1 MGSYPSMIDDMRDD
15 VAVTPEM
22 VDAGVHVIV
31 SALSES
37 EGMISARGLAEQVYR
52 AMNDARN
59 PATGDECAGGPV
71 RCAGRIRSS
80 RERLPETQENLTDR
94 EIELLKWTAYGKTF
108 AEISMI
114 MGISVNTAN
123 NHVKSAMFKLRTP
136 NRAAAV
142 FRAAMLGLLN

>member
-1 MGSYPSMIDDMRDD
+1 MAWPS
-15 VAVTPEM
+15 
-22 VDAGVHVIV
+22 
-31 SALSES
+31 SEAKLWS
-37 EGMISARGLAEQVYR
+37 IMSAR
-52 AMNDARN
+52 
-59 PATGDECAGGPV
+59 
-71 RCAGRIRSS
+71 
-80 RERLPETQENLTDR
+80 
-94 EIELLKWTAYGKTF
+94 TF